1 MTILRDLLDPVA
13 VLPIV
18 TAYYATINQTF
29 PGNTPVVAYA
39 AAQPA
44 TTKSGA
50 TVTINVNQ
58 SWLDNARNPASP
70 AYTDIRDGLIYE
82 SFNVPVILATTALQ
96 DSFKTSDL
104 SLAAY
109 GDRYSDLEA
118 STVFHSSQVYMD
130 LVAAGIALS
139 QKGTNHLQHA
149 LGFAPNNTLQE
160 YEADMRVSPHEVG
173 AHNHMQM
180 LTPQLYEFEWVALNG
195 GAVIAKKIKVWVE
208 SSIKA
213 ALGKPLDIPTYNK
226 YYEPVAKFIDVE
238 TSKPSFSSKAS
249 GDENMKTRVAT
260 YNSIVATVAT
270 KAKCGALSAA
280 GYQCPT
286 Y

>member
-13 VLPIV
+13 VMPIV
-18 TAYYATINQTF
+18 TAYYATINRTF
-29 PGNTPVVAYA
+29 PGNTPVVAYT

-44 TTKSGA
+44 TTKSGS

-58 SWLDNARNPASP
+58 SWIVNALNPGNPAYP
-70 AYTDIRDGLIYE
+70 DIRDGLIYE
-82 SFNVPVILATTALQ
+82 SFNVPVIVATSALQ

-118 STVFHSSQVYMD
+118 TTVFHSSQVYTD

-139 QKGTNHLQHA
+139 QKGTNQLQSA

-160 YEADMRVSPHEVG
+160 YEADMRVTPHEVG
-173 AHNHMQM
+173 ANNHMQM
-180 LTPQLYEFEWVALNG
+180 LTPHLYEFEWVALNG
-195 GAVIAKKIKVWVE
+195 GAIVAKKIKVWVE
-208 SSIKA
+208 SAIKA
-213 ALGKPLDIPTYNK
+213 SLGKPLDIATYNK
-226 YYEPVAKFIDVE
+226 YYEPVAKFIDGE
-238 TSKPSFSSKAS
+238 TSKPNFSSKAS
-249 GDENMKTRVAT
+249 SDANMKTKVAT
-260 YNSIVATVAT
+260 YNSMIATVAT
-270 KAKCGALSAA
+270 KPKCGALSVAA
-280 GYQCPT
+280 YQCPT